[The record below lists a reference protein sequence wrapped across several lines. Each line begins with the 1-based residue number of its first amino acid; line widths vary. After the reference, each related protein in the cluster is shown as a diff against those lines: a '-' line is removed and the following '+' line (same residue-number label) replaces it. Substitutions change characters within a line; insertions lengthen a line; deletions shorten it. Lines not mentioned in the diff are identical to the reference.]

1 MKKAL
6 FILVMLMSISWLCQI
21 ADAEVYIN
29 SVPSDI
35 TVNEGDPLS
44 IPIFFSGGGLTGK
57 PVEFYFWVDVP
68 PDNPEAR
75 IYIGPE
81 GVKGFTDYSELRP
94 IAQLDNMIEYINI
107 EWTLFTSTPDAPS
120 FRLTICMDGNVDGI
134 LPDGP
139 DTLGASCG
147 TRVINII
154 PKKKECSG
162 IYVYD
167 DNSNEVSQINKTLDE
182 GVSTTVQLDIKDSC
196 GSPIEF
202 DATASKE
209 WVSLSAQTGRL
220 DVTLSAGTHSADTYY
235 DNIKIT
241 SGDYSKDISVSMTVN
256 GSSSGACTIPFLC
269 GGSGGGG
276 GGSSCTSTNI
286 ETSPYDLS
294 FPDVYVGGTE
304 TQTVTV
310 SNCGSVVSYTAAV
323 TSGADWLSVQPSGT
337 GGMDVTV
344 DSTGLTAGTPYNG
357 SISISSPGLTDKPL
371 SVSLTVQGKCV
382 PTSAKADPASITKS
396 VNVGQSA
403 GSVPVSVTD
412 DCGENP
418 LDYTVKAVTST
429 PAGLITAPLK
439 DDTGKG
445 SFTVTLSTADLP
457 VGGPYTGKIKL
468 STTDPTTGASM
479 GQVSIPVTVNVTTVD
494 NIQELQSNDYVEFS
508 IGGKGS
514 GKGVKYFKFFA
525 TASGPYNYPIGLHL
539 DYVPGNDS
547 FGGDSDMVVKYAG
560 KNCEAGPPTED
571 DYYNVVK
578 PYRDQYGNSAWSP
591 SYKIWYPDRAR
602 DDLYYK
608 IGSGS
613 SESPEIYGDP
623 DNPHGC
629 YYVMI
634 VNTGSEAQYLSL
646 QVLDKDLL

>member
-6 FILVMLMSISWLCQI
+6 FILVTLMSISWLCQI

-57 PVEFYFWVDVP
+57 PAEFYFWVDVP

-107 EWTLFTSTPDAPS
+107 EWTLFTSTPEAPS

-139 DTLGASCG
+139 DTPGASCG
-147 TRVINII
+147 TRVINIV

-167 DNSNEVSQINKTLDE
+167 DNGNEVSQISRTLDE
-182 GVSTTVQLDIKDSC
+182 GGSTTAQLDIKDSC

-209 WVSLSAQTGRL
+209 WVSLSDQTGRL

-256 GSSSGACTIPFLC
+256 GSSSGNCLLPFFC
-269 GGSGGGG
+269 GGSGGGN
-276 GGSSCTSTNI
+276 SCTSTNI
-286 ETSPYDLS
+286 ETSPYDLP
-294 FPDVYVGGTE
+294 FDVYAGESE

-310 SNCGSVVSYTAAV
+310 SNCGSVVSYTASV
-323 TSGADWLSVQPSGT
+323 TSGADWLSVQSSGT
-337 GGMDVTV
+337 GDMDVTV
-344 DSTGLTAGTPYNG
+344 DSTGLTEGTTYNG
-357 SISISSPGLTDKPL
+357 SISISSPGLTDKTL
-371 SVSLTVQGKCV
+371 NVSLTVQGECV
-382 PTSAKADPASITKS
+382 PASAKADPASITKS

-403 GSVPVSVTD
+403 GSVQVSVTD
-412 DCGENP
+412 NCENA
-418 LDYTVKAVTST
+418 LDYTVTDVTAT

-439 DDTGKG
+439 DDTGN
-445 SFTVTLSTADLP
+445 SSLTVTLSTADLQ
-457 VGGPYTGKIKL
+457 VDSYTGEIEL

-479 GQVSIPVTVNVTTVD
+479 GQVTIPVTVNVTTVD
-494 NIQELQSNDYVEFS
+494 NIQELQSNDYVEFN
-508 IGGKGS
+508 IGGN
-514 GKGVKYFKFFA
+514 GVKYFKFFA
-525 TASGPYNYPIGLHL
+525 TESSQYNYPISLHL
-539 DYVPGNDS
+539 DYVPGHGS
-547 FGGDSDMVVKYAG
+547 FGGNNDMVVKYAG
-560 KNCEAGPPTED
+560 KKCEAGPPTED

-578 PYRDQYGNSAWSP
+578 PYRDLYGNSIWSQ
-591 SYKIWYPDRAR
+591 SFKKWYPDRAR

-608 IGSGS
+608 ITGDSN
-613 SESPEIYGDP
+613 ELLEIYGDP
-623 DNPHGC
+623 DNLHGC

-634 VNTGSEAQYLSL
+634 VNTGSGTEYLSL
-646 QVLDKDLL
+646 VVSDIDASY